1 MTKDAKAP
9 FTIEQRSIYAI
20 TFDLDDALRGEAQ
33 RILFEEGFT
42 LQNGFLFVGDP
53 KRIDVVHCILAARR
67 LPREIPGF
75 AEAVRN
81 FRMFRIEEVNDL
93 APLLTWD
100 DQPKTR
106 TRLHPRAR
114 YQTSRKKAAWQTS
127 LLRR

>member
-1 MTKDAKAP
+1 MTKEAKAP

-20 TFDLDDALRGEAQ
+20 TFDLNDALRGEAQ

-53 KRIDVVHCILAARR
+53 KRINVVDCVMAARR

-75 AEAVRN
+75 KEAVQN

-100 DQPKTR
+100 EQPKTR
-106 TRLHPRAR
+106 TRFHTRAR